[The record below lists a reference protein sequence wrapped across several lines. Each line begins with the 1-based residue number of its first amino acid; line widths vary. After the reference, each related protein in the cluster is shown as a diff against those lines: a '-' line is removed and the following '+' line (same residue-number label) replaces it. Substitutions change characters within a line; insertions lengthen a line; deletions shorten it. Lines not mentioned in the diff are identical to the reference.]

1 VTRRERAAVGDC
13 QNCGAD
19 LYDRVGR
26 GWVDAATD
34 KTHRHRECVVRL
46 VAQLT
51 AEREKSAALRAAL
64 EPLWKGASQEY
75 FVNARAVLDRYPE
88 ELKR

>member
-1 VTRRERAAVGDC
+1 MPSTAGDPDWCLIHRCDMREVCTRCSDERFAAAREIF
-13 QNCGAD
+13 
-19 LYDRVGR
+19 
-26 GWVDAATD
+26 
-34 KTHRHRECVVRL
+34 E
-46 VAQLT
+46 AQLT

-64 EPLWKGASQEY
+64 EPLWEGASQEY